1 MDWCKIIVFICHPA
15 FDINIGR
22 WCHESYGSIYAKWT
36 CHWHRAVSG
45 GAEHNSSPHS
55 QVMVKAHIY
64 CLEEKKKK
72 KNTHQLFFIFRA
84 EERVESGTGPVRVN
98 TCLPLCVCV
107 LTLCCTFADELS
119 ASPQSPVCR
128 GQCEMSRVTD
138 APFARRATPD
148 PPCNEAGGRMA
159 PQRSIKSPSAVG
171 VNASHYGTIGFLV

>member
-15 FDINIGR
+15 FDINIR
-22 WCHESYGSIYAKWT
+22 CWCHQSYGSIYAKWT
-36 CHWHRAVSG
+36 CHWHGAVSA

-64 CLEEKKKK
+64 CLEEKKK
-72 KNTHQLFFIFRA
+72 NTPTNFFSFFRA
-84 EERVESGTGPVRVN
+84 VGRVESGTGSVRVRVS
-98 TCLPLCVCV
+98 LRLSVCV

-128 GQCEMSRVTD
+128 GQREMSRVTD
-138 APFARRATPD
+138 APFARRVTPD

-159 PQRSIKSPSAVG
+159 LQSSIKSPSTVG